1 VGRNGCGKDGR
12 KLPGRSEKTVLV
24 DEFGD
29 LGKGKGSLKRFGIV
43 ATVTRDPSGFGR
55 IAEEKDNETK
65 TKGELKYH
73 RSDRR

>member
-1 VGRNGCGKDGR
+1 
-12 KLPGRSEKTVLV
+12 LV

-43 ATVTRDPSGFGR
+43 ATVTRDPKGFGR
-55 IAEEKDNETK
+55 IAEKKKKDTN